1 IDGRLVEESRE
12 ALRLLLHAPLQ
23 IHHLALEILDHF
35 GDGGTLLGSEPD
47 VLLVLHHELRW
58 KQDSCERI
66 LRSLRRLL
74 CTPLR
79 RREREQD
86 EGPNQACTKCLY
98 SVLASRP
105 RGPSCRPLR
114 S

>member
-1 IDGRLVEESRE
+1 VGALHLPLDAEHLVHLRQRRGLIDRRLVEESGE

-23 IHHLALEILDHF
+23 IHHLALEILDRF

-47 VLLVLHHELRW
+47 VLLVLHHELRR
-58 KQDSCERI
+58 KQDSGERI

-74 CTPLR
+74 CPPFR

-86 EGPNQACTKCLY
+86 ESPNQA
-98 SVLASRP
+98 
-105 RGPSCRPLR
+105 
-114 S
+114 